1 MWYGWGVCSEGEFG
15 IYLGFL
21 FDGLMSEIEV
31 PDELYEALLV
41 EALEKGISIE
51 EYICK
56 LVEAGSEKE
65 KK

>member
-1 MWYGWGVCSEGEFG
+1 MG

-31 PDELYEALLV
+31 PDELYELLLG
-41 EALEKGISIE
+41 EAIEKGISIE

-56 LVEAGSEKE
+56 LIEAGSKM